1 ILGPG
6 YPDHNDHTHVALDP
20 SPYWSAPTCGI

>member
-1 ILGPG
+1 
-6 YPDHNDHTHVALDP
+6 PDHNDHTHVALDP